1 MKTVIPDKVNA
12 IGRVCRVIG
21 VRTNAEMVES
31 DEVRQ
36 MLASLEVD
44 YAQGFGMARPHPESA
59 GIAEGLT

>member
-31 DEVRQ
+31 DEVRRK
-36 MLASLEVD
+36 LVSLDVD
-44 YAQGFGMARPHPESA
+44 YARGFGIARPHPLGA
-59 GIAEGLT
+59 LI